1 MSTVAAHSSATMQPI
16 SSPPQSPRSQR
27 PQILSR
33 SVKTSH
39 PTSSSQPLRR
49 RPANHR
55 RRASQPAS
63 LAYGSYARHGH
74 DLLTDSSNSSGNE
87 YSDETDFSSSN
98 SSDDEDT
105 IVRQKLLDWDRKGK
119 GRDTS
124 LEYLDLSLSLPFAV
138 VTLRNN
144 LLSYMTA
151 MESKARAIAHR
162 LRLSQEEEQEDETSH
177 ASTSLQQDIQSKAA
191 EESFLASFY
200 SQLEAI
206 REDLRR
212 LASLYPAS
220 AAHQSATAAVALA
233 RSRSLSTE
241 WGRLSAA
248 VSLRLPSRPDLAG
261 IAAAAEPRKL
271 VPRAP
276 DLPAI
281 LVRPSL
287 PSMPDVAPLMAKVQA
302 RFEGLHETVTAL
314 TLRDCWEQGKRHW
327 NTNAVRPLRPRSA
340 STASLPSWDSLLSS
354 VKESSELG
362 RAKAGEMVH
371 TVFEAEQAMYRRACD
386 LANQGSQLIYYT
398 DLPQLWK
405 NNEYILSGYRFIP
418 LENWGALLKSAFE
431 LHNETIN
438 IHSHL
443 AGVIIVLPLFWPS
456 KGLDEHTTWA
466 DRFVQT
472 IYLVAALKC
481 LVSSVVWHVF
491 AGCSNAKWFERAAC
505 VDYSG
510 VALLVAASLW
520 TTIYNEFYC
529 QPNLAMLYSLTTL
542 VTGAV
547 GAIVPWASWF
557 NQRENK
563 GLRIAVFLGMCFT
576 GLLPFL
582 HASYEH
588 GLYKTLNFLSPI
600 IPSVMC
606 YIIGL
611 VLYATNFPER
621 YWPGSF
627 DIFGHAHQF
636 WHISIVLAILLHY
649 RAALQF
655 HANRFDFSCAST
667 PSTASQVGSAIAM
680 EVSHGLSAM
689 GIVSPGVHGVEALN
703 RADETIHGWRII
715 LGRLGG
721 GAVGRLWN
729 AGVEVLERW

>member
-1 MSTVAAHSSATMQPI
+1 MAPASHSP
-16 SSPPQSPRSQR
+16 SSPRFRR
-27 PQILSR
+27 PSLSR
-33 SVKTSH
+33 S
-39 PTSSSQPLRR
+39 PRTSSANIHSHQTIRK

-63 LAYGSYARHGH
+63 LAYSSARQNH
-74 DLLTDSSNSSGNE
+74 DLAPSPILSDGSSFHETS
-87 YSDETDFSSSN
+87 SDETDATSVI
-98 SSDDEDT
+98 SSDEEDR
-105 IVRQKLLDWDRKGK
+105 IMRQKLLDWDRKGK
-119 GRDTS
+119 GKETS
-124 LEYLDLSLSLPFAV
+124 LEYLDLSLSVPFAV
-138 VTLRNN
+138 VTMRNN
-144 LLSYMTA
+144 LLSYMTSL
-151 MESKARAIAHR
+151 ENKARAIAQR
-162 LRLSQEEEQEDETSH
+162 LRNSQENYPTESPVSL
-177 ASTSLQQDIQSKAA
+177 ASSSKESLDLAIASAD
-191 EESFLASFY
+191 ESFLAPFY
-200 SQLEAI
+200 AQLEAI

-212 LASLYPAS
+212 LTSIFPAS
-220 AAHQSATAAVALA
+220 AAHGSAHSLIEAAQ
-233 RSRSLSTE
+233 SRSFSVE
-241 WGRLSAA
+241 WNRLSAA
-248 VSLRLPSRPDLAG
+248 VHLRLPSRPDFATL
-261 IAAAAEPRKL
+261 AAAADSAKL

-276 DLPAI
+276 ELPS
-281 LVRPSL
+281 LLLRPSL
-287 PSMPDVAPLMAKVQA
+287 PALPDVAPLLAKVQA

-314 TLRDCWEQGKRHW
+314 TLRDCWEEGKRQW
-327 NTNAVRPLRPRSA
+327 TANATQRLRKRSPSA
-340 STASLPSWDSLLSS
+340 ASLPSWDSIVSS
-354 VKESSELG
+354 VRESSEIG
-362 RAKAGEMVH
+362 RVRAGEMVH
-371 TVFEAEQAMYRRACD
+371 SVIEVEQAMYRRACE
-386 LANQGSQLIYYT
+386 LANQGSQLIHYT
-398 DLPQLWK
+398 DLPMLWK

-418 LENWGALLKSAFE
+418 LENWSALLKSAFE

-456 KGLDEHTTWA
+456 KGLDDQTTWA

-529 QPNLAMLYSLTTL
+529 QPNIAMLYSLTTL
-542 VTGAV
+542 VTGIV
-547 GAIVPWASWF
+547 GAVVPWAPWF

-563 GLRIAVFLGMCFT
+563 GLRISVFLGMCFT
-576 GLLPFL
+576 GLLPFV

-588 GLYKTLNFLSPI
+588 GMMKTLRFLSPI

-611 VLYATNFPER
+611 ILYATNFPER

-655 HANRFDFSCAST
+655 HANRFEFSCAAGSHLDAVAQSAGT
-667 PSTASQVGSAIAM
+667 LTSAIAQ
-680 EVSHGLSAM
+680 EVSLGLSAM
-689 GIVSPGVHGVEALN
+689 GLSSGAHGVEALN
-703 RADETIHGWRII
+703 RADETIHGWRIV

-721 GAVGRLWN
+721 GAVGRWWN
-729 AGVEVLERW
+729 AGVEILERW